1 MKFLYNPTDGAPI
14 RKVWLEGVQYFTDE
28 AFEIDTILQLDDNLA
43 DFLLRIFEF
52 LKEVSK
58 DEAAKLATQKKEEFK
73 CDVCDFKTTAKIGL
87 ISHKKIHEKDSNYVP
102 GIKTVRIENAKKAMP
117 TGEQTIK
124 KWEEQDEASGLEGE
138 GLVRDTV

>member
-73 CDVCDFKTTAKIGL
+73 CDVCDFKL
-87 ISHKKIHEKDSNYVP
+87 LL
-102 GIKTVRIENAKKAMP
+102 R
-117 TGEQTIK
+117 
-124 KWEEQDEASGLEGE
+124 
-138 GLVRDTV
+138 

>member
-1 MKFLYNPTDGAPI
+1 
-14 RKVWLEGVQYFTDE
+14 
-28 AFEIDTILQLDDNLA
+28 
-43 DFLLRIFEF
+43 
-52 LKEVSK
+52 
-58 DEAAKLATQKKEEFK
+58 
-73 CDVCDFKTTAKIGL
+73 L